1 MLKPLEGVKILDL
14 TRVLAGPY
22 CTMMLADMGA
32 DVVKIE
38 RPGAG
43 DDTRAYGP
51 PFLNGESAY
60 FLSINRNMLS
70 TLDDLSSKQYERLFS
85 RLASGQRDE
94 LIASFKSS
102 HPELVQL
109 LQYCTASHY
118 YQDDRV
124 MQALGLEARSPHPG
138 GYSVK
143 ATDWS
148 LLDPVRGREKIY
160 RKI

>member
-1 MLKPLEGVKILDL
+1 MANIISTDNPLSEAQKETLVIVVDMMIPAEGEMPSAADPLIMKAIIDGLGDNESLV
-14 TRVLAGPY
+14 VLA
-22 CTMMLADMGA
+22 
-32 DVVKIE
+32 
-38 RPGAG
+38 
-43 DDTRAYGP
+43 
-51 PFLNGESAY
+51 
-60 FLSINRNMLS
+60 LS

-85 RLASGQRDE
+85 RLESGQRDE

-102 HPELVQL
+102 HAELVQL

-138 GYSVK
+138 GYSVD

-148 LLDPVRGREKIY
+148 LLEPVRGREKIY
-160 RKI
+160 REIE

>member
-1 MLKPLEGVKILDL
+1 MTDIISTDSPLSEQQKETLAVVVDMMIPAEGEMPSAADPLIMNAIIDGLGDNGSLV
-14 TRVLAGPY
+14 VLA
-22 CTMMLADMGA
+22 L
-32 DVVKIE
+32 
-38 RPGAG
+38 
-43 DDTRAYGP
+43 
-51 PFLNGESAY
+51 SA
-60 FLSINRNMLS
+60 
-70 TLDDLSSKQYERLFS
+70 LDDLSNNKYEQLFTRLD
-85 RLASGQRDE
+85 SGHRDE

-102 HPELVQL
+102 HTELVQL
-109 LQYCTASHY
+109 IQYCTASHY